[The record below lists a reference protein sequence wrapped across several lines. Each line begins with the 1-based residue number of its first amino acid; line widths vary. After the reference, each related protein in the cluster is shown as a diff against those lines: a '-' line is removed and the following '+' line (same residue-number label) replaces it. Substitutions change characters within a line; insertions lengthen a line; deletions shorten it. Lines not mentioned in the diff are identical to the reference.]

1 MPGESPELVPPQ
13 KIYTDERGRIVSLPP
28 FPATGVLI
36 IESEPGAVRGNHFH
50 QQESHLMHVVSG
62 RMIYL
67 EESASGTVAA
77 TEVKAGETVISG
89 RGRAHCTVFPERTV
103 MCVLNDVDR
112 TGNRYE
118 DEVVRVAPLDQRI
131 DLSRFLGPD
140 FALVRATPAAVQE
153 KG

>member
-1 MPGESPELVPPQ
+1 MPSESPELIAPQ
-13 KIYTDERGRIVSLPP
+13 NIYADDRGRIVSLPP

-50 QQESHLMHVVSG
+50 AQESHLMHVVSG

-77 TEVKAGETVISG
+77 TEVKAGETVISE
-89 RGRAHCTVFPERTV
+89 RGLAHCTVFPERTV
-103 MCVLNDVDR
+103 ICVLNDVDR
-112 TGNRYE
+112 TGHRYE
-118 DEVVRVAPLDQRI
+118 DEVVRVEPLDQRI
-131 DLSRFLGPD
+131 DLGRFVGPD
-140 FALVRATPAAVQE
+140 FALVRASPAAVQK